1 MPEGERPGNDSGA
14 AEFTGSPGMRGR
26 AVTAGWLHAPARR
39 EAARRGLRVR
49 TIAHLSDLH
58 IGKSAAN
65 DEAARAL
72 VRSLLAARIGRVLVS
87 GDLTHRG
94 RVEELRTFRRIFA
107 PLRGRVAL
115 VPGNHD
121 RLGDDAARWL
131 MAGRVQVLAEEGLHL
146 VRVDSTAPHNRSL
159 LDGHGELTHGDVAQV
174 EEALAAAAPGAL
186 TVVMLHHHL
195 HELPEDGFWER
206 VSTRLGWPNAGELE
220 LGEHLLA
227 RLVGRCDLVL
237 HGHRHATSESIHDAG
252 SARPLRV
259 LNAGA
264 SPELGRVRVVRHAAG
279 RVRAVG
285 WLDCRGE
292 PRPALA
298 WEEAAP
304 AAA

>member
-1 MPEGERPGNDSGA
+1 
-14 AEFTGSPGMRGR
+14 
-26 AVTAGWLHAPARR
+26 
-39 EAARRGLRVR
+39 VR

-58 IGKSAAN
+58 IGKSPAN

-72 VRSLLAARIGRVLVS
+72 VASLLAARVGRVLVS
-87 GDLTHRG
+87 GDVTHRG

-107 PLRGRVAL
+107 PLRDRLVV

-121 RLGDDAARWL
+121 RLGEDAGRWL

-159 LDGHGELTHGDVAQV
+159 LDGHGELSDRDVSLV
-174 EEALAAAAPGAL
+174 EAALETAAPGAL
-186 TVVMLHHHL
+186 VVVMLHHHL

-220 LGEHLLA
+220 LGGLLLE
-227 RLVGRCDLVL
+227 RMLGRCDLVL
-237 HGHRHATSESIHDAG
+237 HGHRHATSASLLGAS

-264 SPELGRVRVVRHAAG
+264 STELGRVRVLRHARG
-279 RVRAVG
+279 KVRAIG
-285 WLDCRGE
+285 WLDCHGTE
-292 PRPALA
+292 LGAPA
-298 WEEAAP
+298 WEEAVP